1 MLQYWYLYELFY
13 IDLKK
18 QSVGRHLNQYLH
30 FVELYLVVTFLP
42 LLPPHADKTK
52 IATIK
57 KLKIFFINEFPL
69 NIYKTFTS
77 TLISTDNPSD
87 KVT

>member
-1 MLQYWYLYELFY
+1 MSL
-13 IDLKK
+13 DATPM
-18 QSVGRHLNQYLH
+18 
-30 FVELYLVVTFLP
+30 VTFLP

-69 NIYKTFTS
+69 NIYKTLTS
-77 TLISTDNPSD
+77 ILISTDNPSD

>member
-1 MLQYWYLYELFY
+1 MKRFASKSLILY
-13 IDLKK
+13 
-18 QSVGRHLNQYLH
+18 V
-30 FVELYLVVTFLP
+30 P

-57 KLKIFFINEFPL
+57 KLKILFINEFPL